1 MQSHFFRLSGRVAGY
16 YSLGGVTL
24 VASLAAGGNIQL
36 TGSSETYPDRLFF
49 LGGVDTNRAFL
60 ADSVV
65 PQDLANKF
73 LPVLPPPSG
82 GGLPSTGLPLGQR
95 AATIQGVDLR
105 GGDLSINPRLD
116 LRVPLPFLKPL
127 QVGVFLDMGNVWLDP
142 TQIRLDSNFMRFGLG
157 PGLRYPT
164 PISPIAVD
172 YGFNLNRRF
181 WEDVGAF
188 HFSIGLF

>member
-1 MQSHFFRLSGRVAGY
+1 
-16 YSLGGVTL
+16 
-24 VASLAAGGNIQL
+24 
-36 TGSSETYPDRLFF
+36 
-49 LGGVDTNRAFL
+49 
-60 ADSVV
+60 
-65 PQDLANKF
+65 
-73 LPVLPPPSG
+73 LPPAATTATPHPTGPGS
-82 GGLPSTGLPLGQR
+82 PGLPLGQR
-95 AATIQGVDLR
+95 AQTLQGFDLR

-142 TQIRLDSNFMRFGLG
+142 SQIRFDSNFMRFGFG

-164 PISPIAVD
+164 PIGAIAFD
-172 YGFNLNRRF
+172 YGFNLNRRY